1 MIGHRRQGM
10 VIGIVAAAT
19 LGTLCL
25 TVASPRE
32 PSQAKAGR
40 QDLVE
45 IPGVPRAARKVAG
58 LRNPARIYS
67 DRHGIP
73 HIYATSIEDAYFAL
87 GYLHASHRLLQME
100 LGRRHAAGTM
110 AELNGPDRLEE
121 DMFIRRVGIQRAAQ
135 EAWRSPEIYTKIKI
149 EIVAY
154 CAGVNARLRE
164 LDPAGLPE
172 PLRSLGSGLRPWTP
186 VDSLSLLKFMAWRQA
201 GGGEDLQTILRLE
214 NSGARTVEKPHGIS
228 APAGS
233 ASAQP
238 AARIPLMPQGVSE
251 AAGTILNLIRRSGV
265 EEAALGGDG
274 WVVSGRKSAT
284 GKPMLAHDLQGESNR
299 PCPYYIAHVSTP
311 SLNVVGLTLPG
322 FPYVLAGRNDHIAWG
337 LTPLK
342 ADVVD
347 YFIEKTDPSRPHQY
361 FYEGTWREMSR
372 RVERFEVRGENPVEV
387 EIESTLH
394 GPVISAGSNVLT
406 LAWTGTKPTFEAN
419 FFQGLNNAG
428 NLEAL
433 KLALSHLT
441 VPAMNV
447 LYADTDGN
455 SALASRGA
463 IPVRKSGGGS
473 WPVDGSSGEYD
484 WTGTIA
490 EEQLPLTLNPSE
502 NFLATVDG
510 IPLPGGVPGG
520 QDGKSSPSRRAVR
533 LLGLLGQRESLTIG
547 QLQQFQLDVEDP
559 AAIWRMVI
567 DLANPEQSFAILAGG
582 QSEDPASPHYT
593 DQMKFWVDGQYL
605 PLYFCPSPG
614 ELPPAQIES
623 QLFLEPE
630 E

>member
-1 MIGHRRQGM
+1 MIGHRRQGT
-10 VIGIVAAAT
+10 VIGIVALAT
-19 LGTLCL
+19 LGTLSL

-32 PSQAKAGR
+32 PSPAKAGR
-40 QDLVE
+40 QDLLE
-45 IPGVPRAARKVAG
+45 IPGVPRAALKVAG
-58 LRNPARIYS
+58 LRNPARVYA
-67 DRHGIP
+67 DRRGIP

-100 LGRRHAAGTM
+100 LGRRRAAGTM
-110 AELNGPDRLEE
+110 AELYGPDRLEE
-121 DMFIRRVGIQRAAQ
+121 DMFIRRVGIHRTVEA
-135 EAWRSPEIYTKIKI
+135 AWRSPEIYTKIKI

-154 CAGVNARLRE
+154 CAGVNAYLRE
-164 LDPAGLPE
+164 MDPATLPD

-186 VDSLSLLKFMAWRQA
+186 VDSLSLLKFMAWQQA
-201 GGGEDLQTILRLE
+201 GAGGDLRTILRLE
-214 NSGARTVEKPHGIS
+214 NSGAQIVEKPHGIS

-233 ASAQP
+233 ASAKP
-238 AARIPLMPQGVSE
+238 AARIPLMPQGLSE
-251 AAGTILNLIRRSGV
+251 AAGTILNLLRKSGAD
-265 EEAALGGDG
+265 EAALGGDG

-322 FPYVLAGRNDHIAWG
+322 FPYVLAGRNNRVAWG
-337 LTPLK
+337 STPLK
-342 ADVVD
+342 VDVVD

-361 FYEGTWREMSR
+361 SYEGTWREMSR

-419 FFQGLNNAG
+419 FFQGRNNAG
-428 NLEAL
+428 NLEAF
-433 KLALSHLT
+433 KITLSHLT

-447 LYADTDGN
+447 LYADIDGN
-455 SALASRGA
+455 IALASRGA

-473 WPVDGSSGEYD
+473 WPADGASGEYD
-484 WTGTIA
+484 WTGIVP
-490 EEQLPLTLNPSE
+490 EEQLPLTLDPGE

-510 IPLPGGVPGG
+510 IPLPGGAPQS
-520 QDGKSSPSRRAVR
+520 QDGKSSPSGRAR
-533 LLGLLGQRESLTIG
+533 HLLDLLGRREPLTLG
-547 QLQQFQLDVEDP
+547 QLQEFQLDVQDP
-559 AAIWRMVI
+559 AATWRMVI
-567 DLANPEQSFAILAGG
+567 DLGNPERSFAILAGG
-582 QSEDPASPHYT
+582 QSENPTSPHYD
-593 DQMKFWVDGQYL
+593 DQMKLWLDSQYL
-605 PLYFCPSPG
+605 PLYFCPAPG
-614 ELPPAQIES
+614 ELPPAQVES
-623 QLFLEPE
+623 QLSLEPE

>member
-1 MIGHRRQGM
+1 MIGQRRQGM

-40 QDLVE
+40 QDFLG

-58 LRNPARIYS
+58 LRYPVGIYA

-87 GYLHASHRLLQME
+87 GYLHATHRLLQME
-100 LGRRHAAGTM
+100 LGRRRAAGTM
-110 AELNGPDRLEE
+110 AELYGADRLEE
-121 DMFIRRVGIQRAAQ
+121 DIFIRRVGIHRTVEA
-135 EAWRSPEIYTKIKI
+135 AWRSPEIYTKIKI

-186 VDSLSLLKFMAWRQA
+186 VDSLSLLKLMAWQQA
-201 GGGEDLQTILRLE
+201 GGGEDLRTILRLE
-214 NSGARTVEKPHGIS
+214 NSGAQIVEKPHGIS

-233 ASAQP
+233 AGAKP
-238 AARIPLMPQGVSE
+238 DARIPLMPQGLSE
-251 AAGTILNLIRRSGV
+251 AAGTILNLLRKSGAG
-265 EEAALGGDG
+265 EAALDGDG

-311 SLNVVGLTLPG
+311 SLNVVGQTLPG

-347 YFIEKTDPSRPHQY
+347 YFSEKTDPSRPHQY
-361 FYEGTWREMSR
+361 FYEGTWRDMSR

-406 LAWTGTKPTFEAN
+406 LAWTGTKPTYEAN

-428 NLEAL
+428 NLDL
-433 KLALSHLT
+433 FKNALSHLA
-441 VPAMNV
+441 VPAMNI

-455 SALASRGA
+455 IALASRGA
-463 IPVRKSGGGS
+463 IPVRKSGGGT
-473 WPVDGSSGEYD
+473 WPADGSSGEYD
-484 WTGTIA
+484 WTGTIP

-520 QDGKSSPSRRAVR
+520 QDGKSSPSGRARR
-533 LLGLLGQRESLTIG
+533 LLDLLGRREPLTLR
-547 QLQQFQLDVEDP
+547 QLQQFQLDVQDP

-567 DLANPEQSFAILAGG
+567 DLANPEQSFAILEGG
-582 QSEDPASPHYT
+582 QSEDPASPHYA

-614 ELPPAQIES
+614 GLPPAQIES